1 MQLSEAIQ
9 ALCIATRANGRSPRT
24 VGAYREKLS
33 HLVAYLEDPP
43 IEAVTLQDLRRF
55 VANQWDRD
63 LSPFTVSSR
72 VRHLKRL
79 FNWLCDEGILDNNP
93 ATRIETPRPKRKKPK
108 GIATADLVALIET
121 TGGGSP
127 YDLRDRA
134 LVFFL
139 ADTGARVGGVCG
151 LRVQDLDL
159 DAGLATVT
167 EKRDKTR
174 FVCFT
179 EPTADALRN
188 WLRVR
193 PTDRGPWVFVGL
205 GARAKGALTRSGVLQ
220 MLKRRAKRA
229 GIEGPVNPHA
239 FRHAFARHFL
249 LDGGDLG
256 TLSELMGHESV
267 EITKEYYAIFTV
279 KELQEK
285 HRKHSVI
292 GQRFGGQDDNE
303 NC

>member
-1 MQLSEAIQ
+1 
-9 ALCIATRANGRSPRT
+9 LCVATRANGRSPRT
-24 VGAYREKLS
+24 VDAYAEKLS

-43 IEAVTLQDLRRF
+43 IEGVTLADLRAF
-55 VANQWDRD
+55 VADQWDRD
-63 LSPFTVSSR
+63 LSPFTVASR
-72 VRHLKRL
+72 VRSLKRL
-79 FNWLCDEGILDNNP
+79 CNWAVAEGILPDNP
-93 ATRIETPRPKRKKPK
+93 AARIETPRPKRQKPK

-121 TGGGSP
+121 MDGGSV
-127 YDLRDRA
+127 YDLRDKA
-134 LVFFL
+134 LTFFL

-151 LRVQDLDL
+151 LRVQDIDL

-167 EKRDKTR
+167 EKRGKTR

-179 EPTADALRN
+179 EPTAEALRA

-193 PTDRGPWVFVGL
+193 PTDKGPWVFVGL

-239 FRHAFARHFL
+239 FRHAFPRHFL

-256 TLSELMGHESV
+256 TLSELMGHEGV

-292 GQRFGGQDDNE
+292 GQRFGGQDDNGK
-303 NC
+303 